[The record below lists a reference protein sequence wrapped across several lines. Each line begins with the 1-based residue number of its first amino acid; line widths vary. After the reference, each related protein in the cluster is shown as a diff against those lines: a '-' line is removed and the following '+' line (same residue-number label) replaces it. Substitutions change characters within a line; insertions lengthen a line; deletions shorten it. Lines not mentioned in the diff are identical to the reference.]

1 MGRNKRAMGD
11 WKPPMALMFNSTVH
25 HGIGQTSLS
34 MFYQHHQLLCL
45 IPRILS
51 TQVLSVRYGL
61 LSNRLPRC
69 KTCGLN
75 LVPCQ
80 SLTPVEIAC
89 LDVRLQTVF
98 GQSKEQR
105 LRPSTTQVLLGHL
118 PNAQRHGCSDR
129 LPGRSRS
136 PLCFREA
143 FLW

>member
-1 MGRNKRAMGD
+1 MGD

-51 TQVLSVRYGL
+51 TQIPSVRYGL
-61 LSNRLPRC
+61 LSNRFPRY

-80 SLTPVEIAC
+80 ALTPYLVIYCHEMMFEIP
-89 LDVRLQTVF
+89 F
-98 GQSKEQR
+98 
-105 LRPSTTQVLLGHL
+105 
-118 PNAQRHGCSDR
+118 
-129 LPGRSRS
+129 
-136 PLCFREA
+136 
-143 FLW
+143 